1 MVFGI
6 VERHGGQI
14 AVSSGQGQGT
24 TFSLRLPFDV
34 EGPVAASAA
43 VVPTSVLPVRVL
55 VVDDEPRLARMLAA
69 MLSRDNH
76 DVETTLSG
84 EQAIAHLEAGGY
96 DVVVSDLSM
105 GTGINGWQLAEE
117 IARRWPDTRFVLAS
131 GWGAGIGDQE
141 ARQRSVDGVLAKPYR
156 LDQVRTVLG
165 RLTT

>member
-1 MVFGI
+1 
-6 VERHGGQI
+6 
-14 AVSSGQGQGT
+14 
-24 TFSLRLPFDV
+24 
-34 EGPVAASAA
+34 
-43 VVPTSVLPVRVL
+43 
-55 VVDDEPRLARMLAA
+55 MLAA